1 MKKMSTL
8 FYFWMMCL
16 PSFAVEDVGFQS
28 GKFFT
33 AIPLR
38 GTLHVSCFEGSKKR
52 EVTLNCFN
60 EILSSEENKSATGK
74 DIARERDY
82 FVGPKGVDADQV
94 YLTVVRP
101 DQTQR
106 SQMLPYLANRG
117 QSSEGFNLWFPS
129 LGQMPLL
136 SIGVNTVTFHMSKR
150 GRVVSTG
157 NFDVT
162 VARGEIKQCSELSVS
177 SAKLA
182 DCDYQYTMCSQY
194 FEENNFCQD

>member
-1 MKKMSTL
+1 MKIMSTL
-8 FYFWMMCL
+8 FYFWMLGL

-74 DIARERDY
+74 DTARERDY
-82 FVGPKGVDADQV
+82 FVGPKGVDADQI

-106 SQMLPYLANRG
+106 SQMLPYLSNRG
-117 QSSEGFNLWFPS
+117 RSSEGFNLWFPS

-136 SIGVNTVTFHMSKR
+136 SIGVNTVTFQMSKR

-162 VARGEIKQCSELSVS
+162 VARGEIKQCSELSVN
-177 SAKLA
+177 SANLA